1 MPLTVAAVCVVGGID
16 TTWKAAALVSGH
28 GAMDAPSSWL
38 RPLATLL
45 VGLAAFAGV
54 LLLPRCCLPG
64 ALLVAGGV
72 TSNLVSLV
80 LWRAVPN
87 PLSVHLAGGV
97 LHLNLADICITG
109 GALSFLAATFWTLW
123 RMPDDRLPAW

>member
-1 MPLTVAAVCVVGGID
+1 
-16 TTWKAAALVSGH
+16 
-28 GAMDAPSSWL
+28 MDAPSSLL

-54 LLLPRCCLPG
+54 FLLPRCCLPG

-109 GALSFLAATFWTLW
+109 GALSFFVATLWTLW
-123 RMPDDRLPAW
+123 RMPDERFARLVTPQWARRRPELSLSPGSKRG